1 MRKYLT
7 IILLAIISFTGL
19 RAANDYTVIEKK
31 ATRFYNEGEW
41 ASALA
46 MYHLMLDEQ
55 PEVALTYP
63 KAIVAAVMIRD
74 TDSEKMLVEQ
84 SMRNAVPIDSLLTGV
99 QRESF
104 QVGCDSLYENFLKRV
119 QTDHPWLRRGID
131 SYLLRYYMFRH
142 DAPNIITYSNL
153 LLQGL
158 PDNIT
163 YLASLAYGYML
174 DGQEDKGVDTYK
186 YILTLNPSDQNALI
200 ELGNYYYKD
209 YRHHGN
215 NESRE
220 LAAGYLKQAY
230 NIRPTPYI
238 AQLLENL

>member
-1 MRKYLT
+1 
-7 IILLAIISFTGL
+7 
-19 RAANDYTVIEKK
+19 
-31 ATRFYNEGEW
+31 
-41 ASALA
+41 
-46 MYHLMLDEQ
+46 
-55 PEVALTYP
+55 
-63 KAIVAAVMIRD
+63 
-74 TDSEKMLVEQ
+74 
-84 SMRNAVPIDSLLTGV
+84 
-99 QRESF
+99 
-104 QVGCDSLYENFLKRV
+104 
-119 QTDHPWLRRGID
+119 
-131 SYLLRYYMFRH
+131 MFRH

-158 PDNIT
+158 PDNMT